1 MRSAS
6 IQPLYDAIGSG
17 RIQGFTVPAFNLR
30 GLVELAA
37 RAIFRVAKTLD
48 AGAFIFEIS
57 RGEMSY
63 TGIRPFDFATS
74 VARAA
79 RREGWAGP
87 VFLQGDHFQFD
98 PRRYVADPVAETEAV
113 KALARDA
120 IAAGFLN
127 IDIDPSTLVVL
138 ERPTVQE
145 QQRDNFERAA
155 ELTEYIRKLQ
165 PAGEDISI
173 GGEIGEVGKSNST
186 VEEFE
191 AFFEGYR
198 GLWRGKP
205 ISKMSVQA
213 GTEHGGTVLPDGT
226 RARVAVDFDVHRRI
240 SAACRRHGLAG
251 TVQHGASTLPE
262 EMFPE
267 FPKSGCIEIHLATEL
282 QRTIFNHP
290 SFPADLRRDMEA
302 WVAEAKPPEWKHGQT
317 PAQNME
323 RSIKR
328 AWGPFK
334 ERIDQIPPD
343 GILRALEEKI
353 ARYMTLLGTA
363 GTRSGV
369 LELIGG

>member
-6 IQPLYDAIGSG
+6 IQPLYDAIATG
-17 RIQGFTVPAFNLR
+17 RLRGFTVPAFNLR
-30 GLVELAA
+30 GLVEVAA
-37 RAIFRVAKTLD
+37 RAVFRAARKLE

-63 TGIRPFDFATS
+63 TGLRPRDFADS
-74 VARAA
+74 VGRAA
-79 RREGWAGP
+79 RGEGWTDP

-98 PRRYVADPVAETEAV
+98 PRGYAADPAAETEAV
-113 KALARDA
+113 KALTREAV
-120 IAAGFLN
+120 AAGFLN

-138 ERPTVQE
+138 DRPTLRE
-145 QQRDNFERAA
+145 QQRTNFERSA
-155 ELTEYIRKLQ
+155 ELTGFIRTLQ
-165 PAGEDISI
+165 PPGVDISV

-198 GLWRGKP
+198 ELWKGKP

-226 RARVAVDFDVHRRI
+226 RARVAVDFEVHRRI
-240 SAACRRHGLAG
+240 SEACRRRGLGG

-262 EMFPE
+262 ELFPE
-267 FPKSGCIEIHLATEL
+267 FPRTGCIEIHLATEL

-290 SFPADLRRDMEA
+290 SFPGDLRRDMES
-302 WVAEAKPPEWKHGQT
+302 WVTRTRPPEWKETQT
-317 PAQNME
+317 PAQNLE

-328 AWGPFK
+328 AWGPFR
-334 ERIDQIPPD
+334 ERIDRIPTRE
-343 GILRALEEKI
+343 IQEALEEKI
-353 ARYMTLLGTA
+353 GRYLTLLGA
-363 GTRSGV
+363 SGTRGAV
-369 LELIGG
+369 ANFVEG

>member
-6 IQPLYDAIGSG
+6 IQPLYDAIGQG
-17 RIQGFTVPAFNLR
+17 RIRGFTVPAFNLR

-37 RAIFRVAKTLD
+37 RSIFRAANHLD
-48 AGAFIFEIS
+48 SGAFIFEIS

-63 TGIRPFDFATS
+63 TGLRPFEFATS

-79 RREGWAGP
+79 RREGWNGP
-87 VFLQGDHFQFD
+87 VFIQGDHFQFD
-98 PRRYVADPVAETEAV
+98 PKRYASDPVAETEAV
-113 KALARDA
+113 KALAREA

-138 ERPTVQE
+138 ERPTLHE

-155 ELTEYIRKLQ
+155 ELTQYIRKVQ

-198 GLWRGKP
+198 GLWKGKP

-213 GTEHGGTVLPDGT
+213 GTEHGGTVLPDGS
-226 RARVAVDFDVHRRI
+226 RARVAVGFDVHRKI
-240 SAACRRHGLAG
+240 SEACRRPGVAG
-251 TVQHGASTLPE
+251 TVQHGASTLPD

-267 FPKSGCIEIHLATEL
+267 FPRCGCIEIHLATEL
-282 QRTIFNHP
+282 QRTVFNHP
-290 SFPADLRRDMEA
+290 SFPADLRREMEA
-302 WVAEAKPPEWKHGQT
+302 WVVKTRPPEWKESQT

-328 AWGPFK
+328 AWGPVK
-334 ERIDQIPPD
+334 ERIDQIPSE
-343 GILRALEEKI
+343 GILSALEEKVG
-353 ARYMTLLGTA
+353 RYMSLLGTA
-363 GTRSGV
+363 GTRNTV
-369 LELIGG
+369 LELVGG

>member
-6 IQPLYDAIGSG
+6 IQPLYDAIAAG
-17 RIQGFTVPAFNLR
+17 RARGFTVPAFNLR
-30 GLVELAA
+30 GMVVVAA
-37 RAIFRVAKTLD
+37 RAIFRAAKKLD

-63 TGIRPFDFATS
+63 TALRPFEFATS

-79 RREGWAGP
+79 RNEGWTGP
-87 VFLQGDHFQFD
+87 VFIQGDHFQFD
-98 PRRYVADPVAETEAV
+98 PKRYAADPAAETEAV
-113 KALARDA
+113 KALTREA
-120 IAAGFLN
+120 IGAGFLN

-138 ERPTVQE
+138 ERPTLRD

-155 ELTEYIRKLQ
+155 ELTEFIRKLQ
-165 PAGEDISI
+165 PAGEDISV
-173 GGEIGEVGKSNST
+173 GGEIGEVGKTNST

-198 GLWRGKP
+198 ALWKGKP

-213 GTEHGGTVLPDGT
+213 GTQHGGTVLPDGT
-226 RARVAVDFDVHRRI
+226 RARVAVDFEVHRRI
-240 SAACRRHGLAG
+240 SEACRRHGLAG

-267 FPKSGCIEIHLATEL
+267 FPKCGCIEIHLATEL

-290 SFPADLRRDMEA
+290 TFPADLKRDMEE
-302 WVAEAKPPEWKHGQT
+302 WVVTTKPPEWKESQT
-317 PAQNME
+317 PAQNLE

-328 AWGPFK
+328 AWGAFK
-334 ERIDQIPPD
+334 ERIEQVPAEAI
-343 GILRALEEKI
+343 GVSLEEKA
-353 ARYMTLLGTA
+353 ARYLALLGAA
-363 GTRSGV
+363 GTRGAV
-369 LELIGG
+369 AEFIKG